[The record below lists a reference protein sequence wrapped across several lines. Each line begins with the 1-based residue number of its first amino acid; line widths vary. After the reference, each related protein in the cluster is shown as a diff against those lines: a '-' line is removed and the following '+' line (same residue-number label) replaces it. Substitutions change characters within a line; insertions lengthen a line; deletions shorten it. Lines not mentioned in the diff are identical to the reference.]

1 MKKPSEE
8 AKRRYADYIKD
19 HRTAID
25 AALEKEKKT
34 IELIAAGGPGVGY
47 QRLALADSDLDL
59 VASYLLMNS
68 LSVSFL
74 GVKNEA
80 YLNEARK
87 CLYKTIIALEEI
99 VSPSIDAPFSDYEQ
113 GLASI
118 ETFPDEGRYNLLCKI
133 GFSLDSIQEG
143 FGENSKWKWS
153 FVELEG
159 RFAAVTKNLLNLKTL
174 IAGMDPR
181 SPGYSATA
189 CPPVHGQ
196 GAAAAGRGPLP
207 REVRAVH
214 PARRR
219 HQGRDQLSPC
229 PAQAARGPRRGRPGG
244 SGQEE
249 GRHLAHQD
257 GERSQEGRGKRQEM
271 TGGSRRLSYA
281 PASFRSCRESAGN
294 SSPIVVSTME
304 LPAPA

>member
-8 AKRRYADYIKD
+8 ARRRYADYIKD
-19 HRTAID
+19 YKAAID

-34 IELIAAGGPGVGY
+34 AELIAAGGPGTGY

-68 LSVSFL
+68 LSLSFL

-87 CLYKTIIALEEI
+87 SLYKTIIALEEI
-99 VSPSIDAPFSDYEQ
+99 VSPEIDAPFSDYEA

-118 ETFPDEGRYNLLCKI
+118 ETFPDEGRYNLLRKI
-133 GFSLDSIQEG
+133 GYSLDSIQEG

-159 RFAAVTKNLLNLKTL
+159 RFAAVAKNLLNLKTL

-181 SPGYSATA
+181 SPGYSA
-189 CPPVHGQ
+189 
-196 GAAAAGRGPLP
+196 R
-207 REVRAVH
+207 
-214 PARRR
+214 
-219 HQGRDQLSPC
+219 
-229 PAQAARGPRRGRPGG
+229 
-244 SGQEE
+244 
-249 GRHLAHQD
+249 LAHLSMARELLQQTAD
-257 GERSQEGRGKRQEM
+257 RYREKYELSTLRVDDIKAGINFLLAL
-271 TGGSRRLSYA
+271 RRLH
-281 PASFRSCRESAGN
+281 
-294 SSPIVVSTME
+294 IVLGEVEQAEVVKKKAEIWRAKME
-304 LPAPA
+304 NDLKKAEENARK